1 MRVVH
6 ATALAAAAL
15 LLASVASAQGIGDT
29 AAREKEKRK
38 AAPAKPAKVYT
49 ESDLGGG
56 GSVAAAPAPQDTATP
71 AGGAGGTPPAAG
83 ADGKASKESTGGAA
97 EDPKAA
103 AQAAWRQQLEKA
115 RKEEAVYKDIVEKT
129 QLQLND
135 VSGMYTPSY
144 AAAMTYLEENKKKLA
159 DVQAQ
164 IASLEEEGRRNL
176 YR

>member
-15 LLASVASAQGIGDT
+15 LLASVASAQGIGDA

-38 AAPAKPAKVYT
+38 AAPAKPAKVFT

-56 GSVAAAPAPQDTATP
+56 GSVAVAPAPQDAAAQT
-71 AGGAGGTPPAAG
+71 GGAAGTASAAG
-83 ADGKASKESTGGAA
+83 DEGKASKESTGGTN
-97 EDPKAA
+97 EDPKVK
-103 AQAAWRQQLEKA
+103 AQEAWRQRLEKA
-115 RKEEAVYKDIVEKT
+115 RKEEAAYKDIVEKT

-135 VSGMYTPSY
+135 VSAMYTPNY
-144 AAAMTYLEENKKKLA
+144 AAAMAYLDENKKKLA